1 MDRHLIV
8 PGYTNSK
15 EKHWQTAWEQAWG
28 KDARRIAPASWDHPD
43 LDDWLRAID
52 RAVAQLKVG
61 PKDRLVVVA
70 HSLGTW
76 ASAEWLRRRRPRNAV
91 AFMVA
96 APDLQGEAF
105 AQIDAP
111 TFATLGAERLPVPA
125 LVVASDD
132 DPYCSREASRR
143 IALGWGAR
151 WTSVGALGHI
161 NSASDL
167 GMWEQGQMLLAG
179 LH

>member
-8 PGYTNSK
+8 PGYNNSG
-15 EKHWQTAWEQAWG
+15 EKNWQTQWERAWG
-28 KDARRIAPASWDHPD
+28 RDALRISPASWDRPELENWVD
-43 LDDWLRAID
+43 AVD
-52 RAVAQLKVG
+52 RAARRLRPS

-76 ASAEWLRRRRPRNAV
+76 ASAEWLRRSRPRNAV
-91 AFMVA
+91 AFLVA
-96 APDLQGEAF
+96 APDLHTDRFRQL
-105 AQIDAP
+105 DAP
-111 TFATLGAERLPVPA
+111 GFDALGPERLPVPA

-132 DPYCSREASRR
+132 DPYCGREASRR
-143 IALGWGAR
+143 IAMGWGAR

-161 NSASDL
+161 NSDSDL

-179 LH
+179 LN